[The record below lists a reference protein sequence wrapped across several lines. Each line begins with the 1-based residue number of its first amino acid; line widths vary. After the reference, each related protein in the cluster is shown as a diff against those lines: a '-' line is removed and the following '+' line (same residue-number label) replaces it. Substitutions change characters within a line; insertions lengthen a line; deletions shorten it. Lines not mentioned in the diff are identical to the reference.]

1 MECSGGSRSQPE
13 LRSQIERADPL
24 QRKRLGDNFEGVPG
38 KQKRKKER
46 AERQKSG
53 EVTWL

>member
-38 KQKRKKER
+38 KQKRKKRTSRE
-46 AERQKSG
+46 AE
-53 EVTWL
+53 EW